1 MKIYVVVPCFN
12 EIRTI
17 KKIIQSLK
25 KINLNLKII
34 LIDDGSTDGT
44 KKVISASIKNKIYKY
59 INLKKNHGKGYA
71 INCSKKYIKNN
82 AYVIIQD
89 ADLEYDPNDFY
100 KLYNEF
106 NKNKNSK
113 VIYGSRFLNKKFTE
127 IYFSF
132 GKSII
137 RILGNKILT
146 FFSNVINN
154 QNLTDAHT
162 CYKTFDSNIFKRI
175 KLQEKGFSFCP
186 EINTKVSNMKID
198 IKELPIKYISRSK
211 EMGKK
216 ISFVDA
222 FYAIRAILTYKYF
235 N

>member
-146 FFSNVINN
+146 IFSNVINN

-222 FYAIRAILTYKYF
+222 FYAIKAILTYKYF

>member
-17 KKIIQSLK
+17 KKIVQSLK

-44 KKVISASIKNKIYKY
+44 KNVISTSIKNKIYKY

-106 NKNKNSK
+106 KKNKNSK
-113 VIYGSRFLNKKFTE
+113 VIYGSRFLNKKFTK

-132 GKSII
+132 GKSVI
-137 RILGNKILT
+137 RIIGNKLLT
-146 FFSNVINN
+146 FFSNVLNN

-186 EINTKVSNMKID
+186 EINTKLSNMKID

>member
-17 KKIIQSLK
+17 KKIVQSLK

-44 KKVISASIKNKIYKY
+44 KNVISTSIKNKIYKY

-106 NKNKNSK
+106 KKNKNSK
-113 VIYGSRFLNKKFTE
+113 VIYGSRFLNKKFTK

-146 FFSNVINN
+146 IFSNVINN

>member
-44 KKVISASIKNKIYKY
+44 KNVISGSIKNKIYKY

-106 NKNKNSK
+106 KKNKNSK
-113 VIYGSRFLNKKFTE
+113 VIYGSRFLNKKFTK

-132 GKSII
+132 GKSVI
-137 RILGNKILT
+137 RIIGNKLLT
-146 FFSNVINN
+146 FFSNVLNN
-154 QNLTDAHT
+154 QHLTDAHT

-186 EINTKVSNMKID
+186 EINTKLSNMKID

>member
-1 MKIYVVVPCFN
+1 M
-12 EIRTI
+12 
-17 KKIIQSLK
+17 
-25 KINLNLKII
+25 
-34 LIDDGSTDGT
+34 
-44 KKVISASIKNKIYKY
+44 
-59 INLKKNHGKGYA
+59 
-71 INCSKKYIKNN
+71 
-82 AYVIIQD
+82 
-89 ADLEYDPNDFY
+89 EYDPNDFY

-146 FFSNVINN
+146 IFSNVINN

>member
-44 KKVISASIKNKIYKY
+44 KNVISASIKSKIYKY

-106 NKNKNSK
+106 KKNKNSK
-113 VIYGSRFLNKKFTE
+113 VIYGSRFLNKKFSK

-132 GKSII
+132 GKSLI
-137 RILGNKILT
+137 RIFGNKLLT
-146 FFSNVINN
+146 FFSNTLNN

-186 EINTKVSNMKID
+186 EINTKISNMKLD
-198 IKELPIKYISRSK
+198 IKELSIKYISRSK

-222 FYAIRAILTYKYF
+222 FYAIKAILTYKYF

>member
-106 NKNKNSK
+106 KKNKNSK
-113 VIYGSRFLNKKFTE
+113 VIYGSRFLNKKFSK

-137 RILGNKILT
+137 RIFGNKLLT
-146 FFSNVINN
+146 FFSNTLNN

-186 EINTKVSNMKID
+186 EINTKLSNMKID

>member
-146 FFSNVINN
+146 IFSNVINN

>member
-44 KKVISASIKNKIYKY
+44 KNVISTSIKNKIYKY

-146 FFSNVINN
+146 IFSNVINN

>member
-44 KKVISASIKNKIYKY
+44 KNLISSSIKSKIYKY

-106 NKNKNSK
+106 KKNKNFK
-113 VIYGSRFLNKKFTE
+113 VIYGSRFLNKKFSK

-137 RILGNKILT
+137 RIFGNKLLT
-146 FFSNVINN
+146 FFSNTLNN

-186 EINTKVSNMKID
+186 EINTKISNMKID

-211 EMGKK
+211 KMGKK

>member
-17 KKIIQSLK
+17 KKIVQSLK

-44 KKVISASIKNKIYKY
+44 KNVISKSIKNKIYKY

-106 NKNKNSK
+106 KKNKNSK
-113 VIYGSRFLNKKFTE
+113 VIYGSRFLNKKFTK

-132 GKSII
+132 GKSLI
-137 RILGNKILT
+137 RIIGNKLLT
-146 FFSNVINN
+146 FFSNVLNN

-186 EINTKVSNMKID
+186 EINTKLSNMKID

-222 FYAIRAILTYKYF
+222 FYAIRAIITYKYF

>member
-44 KKVISASIKNKIYKY
+44 KNVISGSIKNKIYKY

-106 NKNKNSK
+106 KKNKNSK
-113 VIYGSRFLNKKFTE
+113 VIYGSRFLNKKFSK

-132 GKSII
+132 GKSVI
-137 RILGNKILT
+137 RIIGNKLLT
-146 FFSNVINN
+146 FFSNVLNN

-186 EINTKVSNMKID
+186 EINTKLSNMKID

>member
-44 KKVISASIKNKIYKY
+44 KNVISGSIKNKIYKY

-106 NKNKNSK
+106 KKNKNSK
-113 VIYGSRFLNKKFTE
+113 VIYGSRFLNKKFTK

-132 GKSII
+132 GKSVI
-137 RILGNKILT
+137 RIIGNKLLT
-146 FFSNVINN
+146 FFSNVLNN

-186 EINTKVSNMKID
+186 EINTKLSNMKID